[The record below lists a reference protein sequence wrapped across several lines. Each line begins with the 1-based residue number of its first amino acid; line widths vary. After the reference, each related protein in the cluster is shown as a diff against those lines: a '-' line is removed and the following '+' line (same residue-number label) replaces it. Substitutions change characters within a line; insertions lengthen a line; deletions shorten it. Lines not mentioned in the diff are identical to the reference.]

1 MVDAFPEYN
10 VTPVR
15 IDGQVQLKS
24 LVSMAGKDIIA
35 VGNSQNANRVM
46 QVKINE
52 SVRQVN
58 ESKVTP
64 RVVIS
69 LISKPVI
76 EYKYFKKGQICLFLF
91 LRCLNNI
98 FFFTANST
106 GSPVQLPYSEARQRQ
121 GSQYVVCQWETDPQ
135 NKGRNWGQELQC
147 KYLSNTICTMN
158 ST

>member
-52 SVRQVN
+52 SVTQVN

-64 RVVIS
+64 RALIN

-76 EYKYFKKGQICLFLF
+76 ENKKGQI
-91 LRCLNNI
+91 
-98 FFFTANST
+98 
-106 GSPVQLPYSEARQRQ
+106 
-121 GSQYVVCQWETDPQ
+121 
-135 NKGRNWGQELQC
+135 
-147 KYLSNTICTMN
+147 
-158 ST
+158 

>member
-58 ESKVTP
+58 ESKVAP
-64 RVVIS
+64 SVVIS
-69 LISKPVI
+69 FISKPVI

-91 LRCLNNI
+91 L
-98 FFFTANST
+98 SD
-106 GSPVQLPYSEARQRQ
+106 V
-121 GSQYVVCQWETDPQ
+121 
-135 NKGRNWGQELQC
+135 
-147 KYLSNTICTMN
+147 
-158 ST
+158 

>member
-58 ESKVTP
+58 ESKVTQ

-69 LISKPVI
+69 FISKPVI
-76 EYKYFKKGQICLFLF
+76 EYKYFKKGQI
-91 LRCLNNI
+91 
-98 FFFTANST
+98 
-106 GSPVQLPYSEARQRQ
+106 
-121 GSQYVVCQWETDPQ
+121 
-135 NKGRNWGQELQC
+135 
-147 KYLSNTICTMN
+147 
-158 ST
+158 

>member
-69 LISKPVI
+69 FISKPVI
-76 EYKYFKKGQICLFLF
+76 EYKNFKKGQICLFLF
-91 LRCLNNI
+91 L
-98 FFFTANST
+98 SD
-106 GSPVQLPYSEARQRQ
+106 V
-121 GSQYVVCQWETDPQ
+121 
-135 NKGRNWGQELQC
+135 
-147 KYLSNTICTMN
+147 
-158 ST
+158 

>member
-1 MVDAFPEYN
+1 MNKSLLYLEVINESTAFVAMKWDDSSFFSGKEIFVGLGQGRRTNERGASAVVDAFPEYN

-91 LRCLNNI
+91 L
-98 FFFTANST
+98 SD
-106 GSPVQLPYSEARQRQ
+106 V
-121 GSQYVVCQWETDPQ
+121 
-135 NKGRNWGQELQC
+135 
-147 KYLSNTICTMN
+147 
-158 ST
+158 